1 MPTVTLGESKMK
13 KIALGPQTLIYPM
26 PAFLIGATVSEK
38 PNFMTAAW
46 SGIAASTPPMIT
58 LALQHHR
65 YTLKGIRENGVFS
78 VNVPSAA
85 LVRETDYC
93 GLISGTT
100 KADKVKDCN
109 FTIFYGK
116 LRNAPL
122 IEQCPVN
129 LECKVVHILTL
140 GSHTLMIGQIEEVHV
155 SEDCMTDGEPDPAK
169 IDPLMYITG
178 ANKAY
183 FRIGEKI
190 GPAFKIGMEI
200 KKSKR

>member
-1 MPTVTLGESKMK
+1 MK
-13 KIALGPQTLIYPM
+13 KITLGPQTLVYPM
-26 PAFLIGATVSEK
+26 PAFLVGANVGER

-58 LALQHHR
+58 VALQHHR
-65 YTLKGIRENGVFS
+65 YTLKGIRENGAFS
-78 VNVPSAA
+78 VNVPGAKLA
-85 LVRETDYC
+85 RETDYC
-93 GLISGTT
+93 GLVSGTT

-116 LRNAPL
+116 LKKAPL

-140 GSHTLMIGQIEEVHV
+140 GSHTLLIAQIEEVHV
-155 SEDCMTDGEPDPAK
+155 SEDCMTDGQPDRAK
-169 IDPLMYITG
+169 IDPLMYVTG
-178 ANKAY
+178 ADKAY

-190 GPAFKIGMEI
+190 GPAYKIGLEI
-200 KKSKR
+200 RKSKS

>member
-1 MPTVTLGESKMK
+1 MK
-13 KIALGPQTLIYPM
+13 KITLGPQTLVYPM
-26 PAFLIGATVSEK
+26 PAFLIGADVGER

-46 SGIAASTPPMIT
+46 SGIAASTPPMIA

-78 VNVPSAA
+78 VNVPGAELA
-85 LVRETDYC
+85 WQTDYC
-93 GLISGTT
+93 GLVSGTT
-100 KADKVKDCN
+100 KVDKVKDCN

-116 LRNAPL
+116 LKNAPL

-129 LECKVVHILTL
+129 LECKVVHILAL
-140 GSHTLMIGQIEEVHV
+140 GSHTLLISQIEEVYV

-183 FRIGEKI
+183 FRVGEKI
-190 GPAFKIGMEI
+190 GPAFKIGLEI
-200 KKSKR
+200 RKPKS

>member
-116 LRNAPL
+116 VRNAPL

-140 GSHTLMIGQIEEVHV
+140 GSHTLVIGQIEEVHV

-169 IDPLMYITG
+169 IDPLMYVTG

-190 GPAFKIGMEI
+190 GPAFKIGMEL

>member
-1 MPTVTLGESKMK
+1 MK
-13 KIALGPQTLIYPM
+13 KITLGPQTLVYPM
-26 PAFLIGATVSEK
+26 PAFLIGADVGER

-65 YTLKGIRENGVFS
+65 HTLKGIRENGVFS
-78 VNVPSAA
+78 VNVPSVE

-93 GLISGTT
+93 GLVSGTT

-116 LRNAPL
+116 LKKAPL

-140 GSHTLMIGQIEEVHV
+140 GSHTLLIAQIEEVHV
-155 SEDCMTDGEPDPAK
+155 SEDCMTDGQPDRAK
-169 IDPLMYITG
+169 IDPLMYVTG
-178 ANKAY
+178 ADEAY
-183 FRIGEKI
+183 FRIGERI
-190 GPAFKIGMEI
+190 GPAFRIGLEI
-200 KKSKR
+200 RKTKS

>member
-1 MPTVTLGESKMK
+1 MK

-26 PAFLIGATVSEK
+26 PAFLIGATVDEK

-78 VNVPSAA
+78 VNVPSAE

-93 GLISGTT
+93 GLVSGTT
-100 KADKVKDCN
+100 KVDKVKDCN

-116 LRNAPL
+116 LEKAPL

-140 GSHTLMIGQIEEVHV
+140 GSHTLMIGQIEEVYV
-155 SEDCMTDGEPDPAK
+155 SEDCMTEGEPDPAK
-169 IDPLMYITG
+169 IDPLMYVTG

-200 KKSKR
+200 KKSKS

>member
-1 MPTVTLGESKMK
+1 MK
-13 KIALGPQTLIYPM
+13 KITLGPQTLVYPM
-26 PAFLIGATVSEK
+26 PAFLIGASNGER

-46 SGIAASTPPMIT
+46 SGIAASTPPMLT
-58 LALQHHR
+58 VALQHHR
-65 YTLKGIRENGVFS
+65 YTLKAIRENGVFS
-78 VNVPSAA
+78 VNVPSAELA
-85 LVRETDYC
+85 RETDYC
-93 GLISGTT
+93 GLVSGTT

-116 LRNAPL
+116 LKNAPL

-140 GSHTLMIGQIEEVHV
+140 GSHTLLIAQIEEVYV
-155 SEDCMTDGEPDPAK
+155 SEDCMTEGQPDPAK

-178 ANKAY
+178 ANKSY

-190 GPAFKIGMEI
+190 GPAFKIGLEI
-200 KKSKR
+200 GKSKS

>member
-1 MPTVTLGESKMK
+1 MK

-26 PAFLIGATVSEK
+26 PAFLIGASVGEK

-46 SGIAASTPPMIT
+46 SGMAASTPPMIT
-58 LALQHHR
+58 VALRHHR

-93 GLISGTT
+93 GLVSGTT
-100 KADKVKDCN
+100 KADKAKECN

-129 LECKVVHILTL
+129 LECKVVHTLTL
-140 GSHTLMIGQIEEVHV
+140 GSHTLLIGQIEEVHV

-169 IDPLMYITG
+169 IDPLMYITN

-183 FRIGEKI
+183 YRIGEKI

>member
-1 MPTVTLGESKMK
+1 MK
-13 KIALGPQTLIYPM
+13 KITLGPQTLVYPM
-26 PAFLIGATVSEK
+26 PAFLIGANFGEK

-65 YTLKGIRENGVFS
+65 YTLKGIRQNGVFS
-78 VNVPSAA
+78 VNVPSAE

-93 GLISGTT
+93 GLVSGTA

-116 LRNAPL
+116 LKNAPL

-155 SEDCMTDGEPDPAK
+155 SEDCMTDGQPDPVK

-178 ANKAY
+178 TNKAY

-190 GPAFKIGMEI
+190 GPAFKIGLEI
-200 KKSKR
+200 SKSKS